1 MFCRKGVLKIFCKIQ
16 RKTPVPKSS
25 NKVADFSLCSTGVF
39 LRIFRN
45 FENKIFIEH
54 LQATTSA
61 ADTQTDK
68 KSKQNRNCYCRS
80 LSKPDVVRPKTNKIL
95 LNDGKY
101 RKYNSN
107 ALRSYKQNM
116 VFTSLL
122 KAVQVAMGLL
132 I

>member
-1 MFCRKGVLKIFCKIQ
+1 MFV
-16 RKTPVPKSS
+16 
-25 NKVADFSLCSTGVF
+25 
-39 LRIFRN
+39 
-45 FENKIFIEH
+45 EH

-61 ADTQTDK
+61 ADTQTDI
-68 KSKQNRNCYCRS
+68 KSKQNRNYYCRS

-122 KAVQVAMGLL
+122 KAVQVAVGLL